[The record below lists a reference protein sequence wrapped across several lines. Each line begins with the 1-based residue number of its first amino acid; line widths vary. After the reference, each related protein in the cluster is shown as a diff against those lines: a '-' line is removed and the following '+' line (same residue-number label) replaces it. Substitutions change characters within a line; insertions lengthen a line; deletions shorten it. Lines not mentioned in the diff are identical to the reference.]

1 MGFHNTDNY
10 LAYLAAGRRETAWG
24 GIIVLVNPPVKMK
37 SLALAVN
44 PILRLGADARAYTD
58 LIRDRD
64 GTAC

>member
-1 MGFHNTDNY
+1 
-10 LAYLAAGRRETAWG
+10 
-24 GIIVLVNPPVKMK
+24 MK

-44 PILRLGADARAYTD
+44 PILRPGADARAYTD